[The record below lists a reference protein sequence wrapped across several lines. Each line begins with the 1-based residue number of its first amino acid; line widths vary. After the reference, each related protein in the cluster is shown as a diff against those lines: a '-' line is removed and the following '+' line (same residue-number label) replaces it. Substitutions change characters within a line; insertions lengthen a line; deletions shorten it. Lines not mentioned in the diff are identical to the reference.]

1 MDPFGLPDTGTVAL
15 LVAVAFVAGWVD
27 AVAGGGGLLQLPTL
41 LLVLPEATPVQAL
54 ATNKTSSIAGTAAAT
69 VTYSRRVRPDVRT
82 ALPMVAAAILG
93 SALGALTAR
102 NLPADVFRPI
112 IVVLLAGVWL
122 WTLLRPAMGMEQR
135 LRWEG
140 RRRHYWVATLGGLGI
155 GFYDGMLGPG
165 TGSFLL
171 ILLVGLLGYSFLNAS
186 STAKVVNL
194 GTNAAAMV
202 VFALSGSVLWALGL
216 CMALGNVLGG
226 AIGARTAMRR
236 GSGFVRI
243 VFLVVVGV
251 LILRLGWDVRG

>member
-1 MDPFGLPDTGTVAL
+1 MDAFGLPDAGTVAL

-69 VTYSRRVRPDVRT
+69 ATYARRVRPDVRT

-102 NLPADVFRPI
+102 SLPAEVFRPI
-112 IVVLLAGVWL
+112 IVVLLAAVWL

-194 GTNAAAMV
+194 GTNAAAMI
-202 VFALSGSVLWALGL
+202 VFALSGSVLWVLGL

-226 AIGARTAMRR
+226 AIGARAAVRR

-251 LILRLGWDVRG
+251 LILRLGWDVVG